1 VRALLDTLSAAV
13 AGRWPGL
20 RLRWA
25 VSTSGHD
32 VLELPR
38 ALNEARAAMDAA
50 RRLGTAEACFYD
62 ELGVVRLLV
71 GGHEDPDLK
80 EFVAAVTQPL
90 LDYDASHDGALLATL
105 RASRPPVRN
114 HDRRYYPER
123 SGYPHPVQP
132 ACPADSASLRRMIL
146 PDDVAGRL
154 STKTTRRGRL
164 YAASWS
170 RLKSMSSASVT
181 SAPSRRTT

>member
-1 VRALLDTLSAAV
+1 LLDTLSAAV
-13 AGRWPGL
+13 AGRCPGI

-25 VSTSGHD
+25 VSTPGHD

-38 ALNEARAAMDAA
+38 ALNEARTAMDAA

-105 RASRPPVRN
+105 RAFFQAECSQRAAAERLFIHHKTLRYRLEQIRSLTGLDLSRHSDRVRA
-114 HDRRYYPER
+114 DLALQLLEATRPER
-123 SGYPHPVQP
+123 
-132 ACPADSASLRRMIL
+132 
-146 PDDVAGRL
+146 
-154 STKTTRRGRL
+154 
-164 YAASWS
+164 
-170 RLKSMSSASVT
+170 
-181 SAPSRRTT
+181 